1 MDTPA
6 LKAAARSN
14 IYGLLAVGF
23 RYPDAE
29 AFELIRTGSFVQAL
43 LDELAVSAPDAVED
57 VSVHTNAL
65 SEAGTD
71 LAAFENE
78 YLRAFQ
84 TDAPTPSIPLYEG
97 SYLPGAQKA
106 RILLEL
112 RGFYKNFGLDM
123 NKSERDLEDSLTAE
137 LEFMQFLAAKQSQA
151 CEGGISPEPYILAQR
166 DFLERHLAAWLPQFE
181 AQVTT
186 KVSFVFYRSL
196 ASIARVCVE
205 RDLDLLRGL
214 APSNPT
220 GEQEPQS

>member
-29 AFELIRTGSFVQAL
+29 AFELIRSGSFVQAF
-43 LDELAVSAPDAVED
+43 LDELAVGLPGAVD
-57 VSVHTNAL
+57 DISVHTNAL

-84 TDAPTPSIPLYEG
+84 TNAPTPSIPLYEG

-123 NKSERDLEDSLTAE
+123 NKGERELEDSLTAE

-151 CEGGISPEPYILAQR
+151 CEEGAPEPYLLAQR
-166 DFLERHLAAWLPQFE
+166 DFLERHLAVWLPQFE
-181 AQVTT
+181 AQVAA

-205 RDLDLLRGL
+205 RDLELLRGL
-214 APSNPT
+214 APSDPT
-220 GEQEPQS
+220 REQEP